1 MLMPHPAVLRGLV
14 EEYEAVV
21 AEDAETGGGRASTR
35 AQDLAYTLC
44 VSTGTRDVRHAL
56 RAARRMLAA
65 MPAAGPQPTGP
76 PPVHPGVT
84 GIGVP

>member
-1 MLMPHPAVLRGLV
+1 MLIPHPAVLRRLV

-21 AEDAETGGGRASTR
+21 AEDAGAGGGCASTR

-56 RAARRMLAA
+56 LAARRMLATTSL
-65 MPAAGPQPTGP
+65 AGPETASE
-76 PPVHPGVT
+76 PPVRPGAT
-84 GIGVP
+84 EIGVP

>member
-1 MLMPHPAVLRGLV
+1 MLIPHPAVLRRLV

-21 AEDAETGGGRASTR
+21 AEDAETGKARASTR

-44 VSTGTRDVRHAL
+44 VSTGTRDVSHAL

-65 MPAAGPQPTGP
+65 MSVAGPETPSASAGR
-76 PPVHPGVT
+76 PGAT
-84 GIGVP
+84 EIGIP